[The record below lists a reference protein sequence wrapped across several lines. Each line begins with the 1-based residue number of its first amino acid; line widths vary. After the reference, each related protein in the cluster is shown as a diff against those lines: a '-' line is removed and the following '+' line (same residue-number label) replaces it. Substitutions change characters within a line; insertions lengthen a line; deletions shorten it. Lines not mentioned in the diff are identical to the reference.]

1 MKKLIS
7 LTLFLAIL
15 VGVDI
20 GAKSVAEGQLRSR
33 AEQEAPPGS
42 ETGAS
47 ISSFPFLGRL
57 LLLGTIRE
65 TSIELRNVSEG
76 TIVFARVA
84 LTLRNVEID
93 RGRLIRAQEAEIVDI
108 ASGTVTIEVT
118 QEALSERLNVP
129 IAIGGGSVRAAVG
142 GQEVAAT
149 PSVQDGLL
157 TLTLGQLPPLRVRIP
172 TTNYAPC
179 VGEVTAL
186 AGRLRFS
193 CTIND
198 VPPAF
203 LGAANRAANR

>member
-1 MKKLIS
+1 MRKLIS
-7 LTLFLAIL
+7 LTLFFAIL

-20 GAKSVAEGQLRSR
+20 GAKTVAEGQLESR
-33 AEQEAPPGS
+33 AQQEAPSGS
-42 ETGAS
+42 EAGAS

-57 LLLGTIRE
+57 LLLGTVRE
-65 TSIELRNVSEG
+65 TTIELRNVSEG
-76 TIVFARVA
+76 TIVFARVG
-84 LTLRNVEID
+84 LTLRGVEID
-93 RGRLIRAQEAEIVDI
+93 RGRLFSAQEAEIVDI
-108 ASGTVTIEVT
+108 DNGTVTLEVT

-129 IAIGGGSVRAAVG
+129 IAVGGGSVRATVG
-142 GQEVAAT
+142 GAEIAAA
-149 PSVQDGLL
+149 PSVDDDVL
-157 TLTLGQLPPLRVRIP
+157 TLTLGSLPPLRVRIP